1 MTLKE
6 KIAQSQQLSQLRLE
20 MSIYDDAV
28 KSGSKFSDYYATKSA
43 AIKANIDVMT
53 SSS

>member
-6 KIAQSQQLSQLRLE
+6 KIARTRKVDQLKEE

-28 KSGSKFSDYYATKSA
+28 ESGSKFSDYYATKSA
-43 AIKANIDVMT
+43 AIQEKLNVILA
-53 SSS
+53 